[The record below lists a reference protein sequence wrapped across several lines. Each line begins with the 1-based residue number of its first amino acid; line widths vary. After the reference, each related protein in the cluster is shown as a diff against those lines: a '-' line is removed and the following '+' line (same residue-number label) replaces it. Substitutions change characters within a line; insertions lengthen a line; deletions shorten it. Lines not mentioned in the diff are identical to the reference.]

1 MSIFFTDLPKEG
13 VKEPDFIVVY
23 QEAKVIDNET
33 FLMNVWDAKEAK
45 VIKFEA
51 CSTETGEIFP
61 IEWEYADFDKVFR
74 FNPDLMNPNKREGR
88 YHWII
93 ERILFCSDGRGGR
106 KLTQVAEATANMP
119 QIPLLDPSVKIP
131 TGKMPY
137 AERAKLREDMN
148 RLDKRRNENIS
159 ARREATRARFM
170 RWVASIKDEKRNEVE
185 ERQEL
190 IAKEREERMRRQVEK
205 RREQEEER
213 LRILRLD
220 QERSMKIEARDE
232 DRRKR
237 WNQGIV
243 HLLEEGRLMEEQ
255 RQKEIEHAEASRKH
269 QLEMAREQARQ
280 KRAHNERLEEKRE
293 GNYQKRQHRMYENSQ
308 MKMMEIKEQIKVIN
322 REEEVRGQR
331 RSAAM
336 HTFNLQRMSAYEVF
350 MERKRAREKLQ
361 NDEAAYDWLDLGDT
375 GAKEEKPAA
384 TKAMESAED
393 AAKTSKARAQLEEQR
408 RRQKLNKQR
417 LKIFDKME
425 KKRSAHEVERHE
437 KYVEKHAG
445 QVEQEKATIAD
456 LVKAWRERSVA
467 QKSEAAAKANEMRR
481 KKNLRAEN
489 IQRRLEENTTLP

>member
-23 QEAKVIDNET
+23 QESKVIDNET
-33 FLMNVWDAKEAK
+33 FLCNVWDAREAK

-51 CSTETGEIFP
+51 ASTETGEIFP
-61 IEWEYADFDKVFR
+61 IEWEYAEFDKVFR

-93 ERILFCSDGRGGR
+93 ERLLFCSDGRGGR
-106 KLTQVAEATANMP
+106 KLTQVADATANMP

-170 RWVASIKDEKRNEVE
+170 RWVASIKEENRHEVE

-190 IAKEREERMRRQVEK
+190 IATERKQRMEAQVEK
-205 RREQEEER
+205 RRQEEEER
-213 LRILRLD
+213 LRLLRLD

-255 RQKEIEHAEASRKH
+255 RQKEIEHAEANRKH
-269 QLEMAREQARQ
+269 QLDMAREQGKAQRI
-280 KRAHNERLEEKRE
+280 HNEHLEAHRE
-293 GNYQKRQHRMYENSQ
+293 ANYKKRQHRMHEASQ
-308 MKMMEIKEQIKVIN
+308 MKMMEINEQIKVIN
-322 REEEVRGQR
+322 REEEVKQQR
-331 RSAAM
+331 RSAGM
-336 HTFNLQRMSAYEVF
+336 HTFNLQRSQAYEVY
-350 MERKRAREKLQ
+350 MEKKRAREKLQ
-361 NDEAAYDWLDLGDT
+361 NDEGAYDWLDLGPDKT
-375 GAKEEKPAA
+375 QAEKPKAE
-384 TKAMESAED
+384 KAMESVEAE
-393 AAKTSKARAQLEEQR
+393 AKQSKARAQLEEQR

-417 LKIFDKME
+417 QKIFAKTE
-425 KKRSAHEVERHE
+425 QKRSAYEVERHE
-437 KYVEKHAG
+437 KYVEKKAG
-445 QVEQEKATIAD
+445 QVEQEKAAVAD
-456 LVKAWRERSVA
+456 LVKAWRERSIA
-467 QKSEAAAKANEMRR
+467 EKSAASAKAHEKTR
-481 KKNLRAEN
+481 KTKLRDEN
-489 IQRRLEENTTLP
+489 IQRRAEEHTTLP

>member
-1 MSIFFTDLPKEG
+1 MG
-13 VKEPDFIVVY
+13 RR
-23 QEAKVIDNET
+23 
-33 FLMNVWDAKEAK
+33 EAK

-51 CSTETGEIFP
+51 ASTETGEIFP

-93 ERILFCSDGRGGR
+93 ERLLFCSDGRGGR

-170 RWVASIKDEKRNEVE
+170 RFVAKIKEENRMEVE
-185 ERQEL
+185 ERQQL
-190 IAKEREERMRRQVEK
+190 IAQERKDRMQMQVEK

-213 LRILRLD
+213 LRLLRLE

-269 QLEMAREQARQ
+269 QLDMAREQA
-280 KRAHNERLEEKRE
+280 KALKLHNERLEESRE
-293 GNYQKRQHRMYENSQ
+293 ANYQKRQHRMHEASQ
-308 MKMMEIKEQIKVIN
+308 MKMMAIKEQIKVIN
-322 REEEVRGQR
+322 REEEVKQQR
-331 RSAAM
+331 RSSAM
-336 HTFNLQRMSAYEVF
+336 HTFNLQRSQAYEVY
-350 MERKRAREKLQ
+350 MEKKRAREKLQ
-361 NDEAAYDWLDLGDT
+361 NDESSYDWLDLGPDKT
-375 GAKEEKPAA
+375 KDEKAPAA
-384 TKAMESAED
+384 KAMETAE
-393 AAKTSKARAQLEEQR
+393 AEAKQSKARAQLEEQR
-408 RRQKLNKQR
+408 RRQKRNK
-417 LKIFDKME
+417 
-425 KKRSAHEVERHE
+425 HEVERHE
-437 KYVEKHAG
+437 KAVEKYAG
-445 QVEQEKATIAD
+445 KVEQEKAAIAD
-456 LVKAWRERSVA
+456 LVK
-467 QKSEAAAKANEMRR
+467 
-481 KKNLRAEN
+481 
-489 IQRRLEENTTLP
+489 